1 MRPSRPSQEMLWIW
15 LGATCCGVQ
24 VFTATPS
31 VALTSSTLS
40 AAADAPD
47 SRNEKVTAGRAPT
60 NAFVRLVPVS
70 SRGAPVTPGPG
81 TGDSSGFGSG
91 GSGGGGGGRVGGGG
105 GGPVLAG
112 DPAGRP

>member
-60 NAFVRLVPVS
+60 NAFVRLVPLS
-70 SRGAPVTPGPG
+70 SRGAPGKPGPG

-91 GSGGGGGGRVGGGG
+91 GSGGGGRSRLVGGRGG
-105 GGPVLAG
+105 
-112 DPAGRP
+112 